1 VLLHPPVRIDAAID
15 AELMSSVPPQTN
27 ACPTIGNDAGEMT
40 VALGQVVAHA
50 FADIKR
56 IQATMLKRANTGS
69 IFFIIR
75 TLDKKIKIL
84 VPKDNKKIIL
94 TKCRFNIKSN
104 RMRINMLRFKA

>member
-1 VLLHPPVRIDAAID
+1 
-15 AELMSSVPPQTN
+15 
-27 ACPTIGNDAGEMT
+27 MT

-75 TLDKKIKIL
+75 TLDKKIKIWS
-84 VPKDNKKIIL
+84 PKII
-94 TKCRFNIKSN
+94 KK
-104 RMRINMLRFKA
+104 